1 MLTSTSIGFRLLA
14 ISCLVT
20 LSALVELDTYLG
32 TLQYCQSQSCNN
44 MVQIGFLI
52 SEESIITN
60 NTPEGGLKELVTT
73 TIVRLV
79 NCHSSH

>member
-1 MLTSTSIGFRLLA
+1 
-14 ISCLVT
+14 
-20 LSALVELDTYLG
+20 
-32 TLQYCQSQSCNN
+32 